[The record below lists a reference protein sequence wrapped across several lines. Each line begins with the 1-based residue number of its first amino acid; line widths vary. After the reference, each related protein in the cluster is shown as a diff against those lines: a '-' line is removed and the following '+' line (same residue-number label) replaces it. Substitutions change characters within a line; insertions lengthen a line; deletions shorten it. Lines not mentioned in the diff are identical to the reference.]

1 MTTRPIRTT
10 PTIPPNSP
18 RITTDNRDL
27 LNHTPLPNM
36 YRTTPLNPIITLL
49 MVLPLTPFRIQ
60 PRRNGMARR
69 GRRSV
74 SKWLH
79 HRPYQRHPFLPP
91 SVDRNLHPYRHQHQ
105 HQHQHTRL
113 SAYILLPLSHSPT
126 RRRGELQGHPRPLI
140 R

>member
-69 GRRSV
+69 GRPRDTRS
-74 SKWLH
+74 SPPQSTGTCT
-79 HRPYQRHPFLPP
+79 RTATSTSTSTSTRASARISYFPSATAQRG
-91 SVDRNLHPYRHQHQ
+91 DAANCRD
-105 HQHQHTRL
+105 T
-113 SAYILLPLSHSPT
+113 
-126 RRRGELQGHPRPLI
+126 QGR
-140 R
+140 